1 MSTSDRRATG
11 GFADER
17 AFSGSGGAS
26 ESLTKMSFSLEL
38 LKSSYDNE
46 CINNTIYLI
55 HLHHADLCICKLVMI
70 FCLEESVPWAVP

>member
-1 MSTSDRRATG
+1 MSTSDRRATS

-46 CINNTIYLI
+46 CINNTI
-55 HLHHADLCICKLVMI
+55 
-70 FCLEESVPWAVP
+70 